1 MNNKIVIISISLV
14 FLYVPFNVYGQSQ
27 TTEEI
32 AEEGARNIIEVRKH
46 IIDMTLALEECASY
60 SQDFDLGLETDVSKL
75 KSCVDYSK
83 LLNQAFRNITSNGVI
98 DTILYG
104 D

>member
-1 MNNKIVIISISLV
+1 
-14 FLYVPFNVYGQSQ
+14 
-27 TTEEI
+27 
-32 AEEGARNIIEVRKH
+32 
-46 IIDMTLALEECASY
+46 MTLALEECASY

-75 KSCVDYSK
+75 KNCVDYSK